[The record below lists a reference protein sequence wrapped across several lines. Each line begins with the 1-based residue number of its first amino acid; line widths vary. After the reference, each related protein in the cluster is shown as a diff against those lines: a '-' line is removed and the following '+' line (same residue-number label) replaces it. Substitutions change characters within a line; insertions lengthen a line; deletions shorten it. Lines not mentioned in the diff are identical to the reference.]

1 MCLGTLIK
9 LLRKQIAFGYDH
21 VKENYYKDSIAN
33 EYIDAASNKIDEV
46 AK

>member
-9 LLRKQIAFGYDH
+9 LLRIQIAFGYDH
-21 VKENYYKDSIAN
+21 VKENYYKGSIVN
-33 EYIDAASNKIDEV
+33 DYIDVASNKIDEA